1 MLPGAIMFSIFGLL
15 GQTIYNS
22 MDALHT
28 QELQLAAI
36 EGQKAD
42 STFWRRVANSKWS
55 PMKVL
60 SDKEYDNML
69 RERLLRVN
77 AEISLIDENIERLR
91 AEHVKGSAEEAPQ
104 KRL

>member
-1 MLPGAIMFSIFGLL
+1 MFSIFGLL

-22 MDALHT
+22 MDAQHT
-28 QELQLAAI
+28 QETQLAAT
-36 EGQKAD
+36 EGKKAD

-60 SDKEYDNML
+60 SNEEYESML

-77 AEISLIDENIERLR
+77 AEIALVDENIERLR
-91 AEHVKGSAEEAPQ
+91 AEHVKTSAEKDMASTQGPD
-104 KRL
+104 RP